1 MIDQAILSR
10 SQLIYTHEEIVSA
23 IDLLAG
29 KLNKQFK
36 DKKALIL
43 PVLTG
48 AIPFV
53 GMLLPRLSFTI
64 EVNYFHVSRYQ
75 NNVGTNQIKITH
87 QPSPESVLN
96 QELLVVDDILDEG
109 ITLKLINERLITM
122 KPKSIT
128 NVVLFEKQLD
138 IKKEISAHYVG
149 LHVPDAY
156 VFGFGLD
163 FNGSGRNIP
172 DLYAFNM
179 EY

>member
-10 SQLIYTHEEIVSA
+10 SQLVYTHEEIVSA
-23 IDLLAG
+23 IDLLAK
-29 KLNKQFK
+29 KLNRQFK
-36 DKKALIL
+36 NKKALIL

-53 GMLLPRLSFTI
+53 GMLLPRLSFAI

-75 NNVGTNQIKITH
+75 NNIGTNQIKITH
-87 QPSPESVLN
+87 QPSPESVFN
-96 QELLVVDDILDEG
+96 QEILVVDDILDEG
-109 ITLKLINERLITM
+109 ITLKLINEHLMTI

-128 NVVLFEKQLD
+128 NIVLFEKQLD

-149 LHVPDAY
+149 LVVPDAY

-163 FNGSGRNIP
+163 FNGAGRNIP
-172 DLYAFNM
+172 DLYAFN
-179 EY
+179 E

>member
-10 SQLIYTHEEIVSA
+10 SQLIYTHEEIVKA
-23 IDLLAG
+23 INLLAR
-29 KLNKQFK
+29 KLNRQFNN
-36 DKKALIL
+36 KKVLIL

-53 GMLLPRLSFTI
+53 GMLLPRLSFII

-96 QELLVVDDILDEG
+96 QEVLVVDDILDEG
-109 ITLKLINERLITM
+109 ITLKLINEQLITM

-149 LHVPDAY
+149 LDVPDAY

-163 FNGSGRNIP
+163 FNGAGRNIP
-172 DLYAFNM
+172 DLYAFN
-179 EY
+179 E

>member
-29 KLNKQFK
+29 KLNKKFNN
-36 DKKALIL
+36 KKVLIL

-48 AIPFV
+48 AIPFI
-53 GMLLPRLSFTI
+53 GMLLPRLSFAV

-75 NNVGTNQIKITH
+75 SNVGTNQIKITH
-87 QPSPESVLN
+87 QPNPESVLN
-96 QELLVVDDILDEG
+96 QEVLIVDDILDEG
-109 ITLKLINERLITM
+109 ITLKLINEQLITM

-128 NVVLFEKQLD
+128 NVVLFEKRLD
-138 IKKEISAHYVG
+138 IKKEISANYVG
-149 LHVPDAY
+149 LDVPHAY

-163 FNGSGRNIP
+163 FNGAGRNIP
-172 DLYAFNM
+172 DLYAFN
-179 EY
+179 EE

>member
-10 SQLIYTHEEIVSA
+10 SQLIYTHEEIVNA

-29 KLNKQFK
+29 KLNKKFSN
-36 DKKALIL
+36 KKVLML

-53 GMLLPRLSFTI
+53 GMLLQRLRFTI

-75 NNVGTNQIKITH
+75 NNVGTNEIKITH
-87 QPSPESVLN
+87 QPSHESVFN
-96 QELLVVDDILDEG
+96 QQVLVVDDILDEG
-109 ITLKLINERLITM
+109 ITLKLINEQLITM

-138 IKKEISAHYVG
+138 TKKEISADYVG
-149 LHVPDAY
+149 LIVPDAY

-163 FNGSGRNIP
+163 FNGAGRNIP
-172 DLYAFNM
+172 DLYAFNE

>member
-10 SQLIYTHEEIVSA
+10 SQLIYSHEEIVSA
-23 IDLLAG
+23 IDLLAK
-29 KLNKQFK
+29 KLNRQFK
-36 DKKALIL
+36 NKKALIL

-48 AIPFV
+48 AIPFI

-75 NNVGTNQIKITH
+75 NNVGTNQIRITH

-96 QELLVVDDILDEG
+96 QEVLVVDDILDVG
-109 ITLKLINERLITM
+109 ITLKLINEQLMTM

-138 IKKEISAHYVG
+138 IKKEIFAHYVG
-149 LHVPDAY
+149 LDVPDAY

-163 FNGSGRNIP
+163 FNGAGRNIP
-172 DLYAFNM
+172 DLYSFNE

>member
-96 QELLVVDDILDEG
+96 QEVLVVDDILDEG
-109 ITLKLINERLITM
+109 ITLKLINEQLITM

-128 NVVLFEKQLD
+128 NVVLFEKQLE

-149 LHVPDAY
+149 LDVPDAY

-163 FNGSGRNIP
+163 FNGAGRNIP
-172 DLYAFNM
+172 DLYAFN
-179 EY
+179 E

>member
-23 IDLLAG
+23 IDKLAE
-29 KLNKQFK
+29 KLNRKFK
-36 DKKALIL
+36 NKKVLIL

-48 AIPFV
+48 VIPFV
-53 GMLLPRLSFTI
+53 GMLLPRLSFAI

-75 NNVGTNQIKITH
+75 NNIGTHQIKITH
-87 QPSPESVLN
+87 QPSSEIVFN
-96 QELLVVDDILDEG
+96 QEILVVDDILDEG
-109 ITLKLINERLITM
+109 ITLKLINEQLITM

-149 LHVPDAY
+149 LDVPDAY

-163 FNGSGRNIP
+163 FNGAGRNIP
-172 DLYAFNM
+172 DLYSFN
-179 EY
+179 EKY

>member
-23 IDLLAG
+23 IDLLAE
-29 KLNKQFK
+29 KLNRKFNN
-36 DKKALIL
+36 KKVLLL

-53 GMLLPRLSFTI
+53 GMLLPRLSFAI

-87 QPSPESVLN
+87 QPSPESVFN
-96 QELLVVDDILDEG
+96 QEILVVDDILDEG
-109 ITLKLINERLITM
+109 ITLKLINEHLMTI

-149 LHVPDAY
+149 LVVPDAY
-156 VFGFGLD
+156 VYGFGLD
-163 FNGSGRNIP
+163 FNGLGRNIP
-172 DLYAFNM
+172 GLYSFN
-179 EY
+179 ESY

>member
-29 KLNKQFK
+29 KLNRQFK
-36 DKKALIL
+36 NKKALIL

-96 QELLVVDDILDEG
+96 QEVLVVDDILDEG
-109 ITLKLINERLITM
+109 ITLKLINEQLTTM

-149 LHVPDAY
+149 LDVPDAY

-163 FNGSGRNIP
+163 FNGAGRNIP
-172 DLYAFNM
+172 DLYAFN
-179 EY
+179 EEC

>member
-29 KLNKQFK
+29 KLNRKFK
-36 DKKALIL
+36 NKKVLIL

-53 GMLLPRLSFTI
+53 GMLLPRLSFAI

-96 QELLVVDDILDEG
+96 QEVLVVDDILDAG
-109 ITLKLINERLITM
+109 ITLKLINEQLITM
-122 KPKSIT
+122 EPKSIT

-138 IKKEISAHYVG
+138 IKKEISADYVG
-149 LHVPDAY
+149 LDVPDTY

-172 DLYAFNM
+172 DLYAFNE

>member
-10 SQLIYTHEEIVSA
+10 SQLIYSHEEIVSA

-29 KLNKQFK
+29 KLNRQFK
-36 DKKALIL
+36 NKKALIL

-48 AIPFV
+48 AIPFI

-75 NNVGTNQIKITH
+75 NNVGTNQIRITH

-96 QELLVVDDILDEG
+96 QEVLVVDDILDVG
-109 ITLKLINERLITM
+109 ITLKLINEQLMTM

-138 IKKEISAHYVG
+138 IKKEIFAHYVG
-149 LHVPDAY
+149 LDVPDAY

-163 FNGSGRNIP
+163 FNGAGRNIP
-172 DLYAFNM
+172 DLYSFNE

>member
-10 SQLIYTHEEIVSA
+10 SQLVYTHEEIVSA

-29 KLNKQFK
+29 KLNRQFK
-36 DKKALIL
+36 NKKALIL

-75 NNVGTNQIKITH
+75 NNVGTNQMKITH

-96 QELLVVDDILDEG
+96 QEVLVVDDILDEG
-109 ITLKLINERLITM
+109 ITLKLINEQLITM

-149 LHVPDAY
+149 LDVPDAY

-163 FNGSGRNIP
+163 FNGAGRNIP
-172 DLYAFNM
+172 DLYAFN
-179 EY
+179 EEC

>member
-1 MIDQAILSR
+1 MIDHAILSS
-10 SQLIYTHEEIVSA
+10 SQLIYTHKEIVNA
-23 IDLLAG
+23 IDLLAA
-29 KLNKQFK
+29 KLNIKFK
-36 DKKALIL
+36 NKKALIL

-87 QPSPESVLN
+87 QPSLDSVSN
-96 QELLVVDDILDEG
+96 QEVLVVDDILDEG
-109 ITLKLINERLITM
+109 ITLKLINEQLMTM

-163 FNGSGRNIP
+163 FNGAGRNIP
-172 DLYAFNM
+172 DLYAFN
-179 EY
+179 EKY

>member
-29 KLNKQFK
+29 KLNRQFK
-36 DKKALIL
+36 NKKALIL

-96 QELLVVDDILDEG
+96 QEVLVLDDILDEG
-109 ITLKLINERLITM
+109 ITLNLINEQLITM

-138 IKKEISAHYVG
+138 IKKEISADYVG
-149 LHVPDAY
+149 LDVPDAY

-163 FNGSGRNIP
+163 FNGAGRNIP
-172 DLYAFNM
+172 DLYAFNE

>member
-53 GMLLPRLSFTI
+53 GMLLPR
-64 EVNYFHVSRYQ
+64 
-75 NNVGTNQIKITH
+75 
-87 QPSPESVLN
+87 
-96 QELLVVDDILDEG
+96 
-109 ITLKLINERLITM
+109 
-122 KPKSIT
+122 
-128 NVVLFEKQLD
+128 
-138 IKKEISAHYVG
+138 
-149 LHVPDAY
+149 
-156 VFGFGLD
+156 
-163 FNGSGRNIP
+163 
-172 DLYAFNM
+172 
-179 EY
+179 

>member
-10 SQLIYTHEEIVSA
+10 SQLVYTHEEIVSA

-29 KLNKQFK
+29 KLNRQFK
-36 DKKALIL
+36 NKKVLIL

-53 GMLLPRLSFTI
+53 GTLLPRLSFII

-75 NNVGTNQIKITH
+75 NNVGTNQIKITY
-87 QPSPESVLN
+87 QPSHESIFN
-96 QELLVVDDILDEG
+96 QEVLVVDDILDAG
-109 ITLKLINERLITM
+109 ITLKLINEQLITM

-128 NVVLFEKQLD
+128 NVVLFEKQLE

-149 LHVPDAY
+149 LVVPNAY

-163 FNGSGRNIP
+163 FNGAGRNIP
-172 DLYAFNM
+172 DLYAFN
-179 EY
+179 E

>member
-29 KLNKQFK
+29 KLNRKFK
-36 DKKALIL
+36 NKKTLVL

-53 GMLLPRLSFTI
+53 GILLPRLSFAV

-75 NNVGTNQIKITH
+75 SNVGTNQIKITH

-96 QELLVVDDILDEG
+96 QEVVVIDDILDEG
-109 ITLKLINERLITM
+109 VTLKLINEQLKTM

-128 NVVLFEKQLD
+128 NIVLFEKQLD
-138 IKKEISAHYVG
+138 TKKEISADHVG

-163 FNGSGRNIP
+163 FNGAGRNIP
-172 DLYAFNM
+172 DLYAFN
-179 EY
+179 E